1 MLVVACGGGGGD
13 GLGRGRRG
21 SGLWLWALFICVS
34 LPMRVLLLEYI
45 YQLDC
50 LLDCF
55 AALWAYLIEDGL
67 EWLRFPSA
75 GRRTDVITNTLVPSG
90 SNGNLNLIHTYV
102 HEVYTYTYLIEHLC
116 RH

>member
-1 MLVVACGGGGGD
+1 
-13 GLGRGRRG
+13 
-21 SGLWLWALFICVS
+21 
-34 LPMRVLLLEYI
+34 MRVLLLEYI

-90 SNGNLNLIHTYV
+90 SNGNLNLIHTYTLDGRRPEQGFQPTV
-102 HEVYTYTYLIEHLC
+102 RPHEESPHSIPTRIWMAFVVNKVS
-116 RH
+116 